1 MASYRDKTNQKK
13 MSTESGKIA
22 WCIQFIESSEM
33 FRFKKD
39 ILLALRKSEE
49 IPLFDNVYLRMS
61 KSEFIY
67 IISKPVDCKPNR
79 YLCKYVQ
86 QYMLYDAC
94 VAMLDAQPWQYI

>member
-1 MASYRDKTNQKK
+1 MASYSDKINQKR

-22 WCIQFIESSEM
+22 WCIWFIESDGK
-33 FRFKKD
+33 FGFKKD

-49 IPLFDNVYLRMS
+49 IPLFDNVFLRKS

-67 IISKPVDCKPNR
+67 IISKPVDYKPNR

-86 QYMLYDAC
+86 QNMIYDEC